1 MKHSKY
7 YYKRKKKKYNEKE
20 HLDLIM
26 LHIELYIKAKGDI
39 NLFKKRFK
47 DININIWQGLQT
59 SYIPY
64 VL

>member
-47 DININIWQGLQT
+47 DININIW
-59 SYIPY
+59 
-64 VL
+64 

>member
-1 MKHSKY
+1 MEHSKY

-39 NLFKKRFK
+39 KRFKERFK
-47 DININIWQGLQT
+47 DININIW
-59 SYIPY
+59 
-64 VL
+64 